1 MVMSEPAGLVTP
13 LVAFA
18 GGGSGGHLYPALAI
32 ADALRASLPDVRFVF
47 FGTRRAIDQRILAEQ
62 RCDLVRQ
69 TLYGLSRAPW
79 RWPQIYLGFRRSSMV
94 CRSLFGSEQP
104 VAVIGTG
111 GMASIPAI
119 REATRVGIPT
129 AIFNPDAIPGRAN
142 RFLAR
147 SVDVVFAQFDE
158 TIDQLPRSANVVVSG
173 CPIRTEFNHADRD
186 AGMARFGLDRRRKTL
201 LVTGAS
207 QGARTLNQAV
217 LANLDY
223 LELLT
228 DWQVLHL
235 TGDLDYEDVQRA
247 YASRSVCARVLPFT
261 TDMAEALT
269 AADLV
274 IARSGAS
281 TLAEITAVG
290 RASILLPYPFHRDGH
305 QLANA
310 RCLVRAS
317 AARIVQDAIDPAVNG
332 PAVRAALEQ
341 LTVDDQMRQAMAMAA
356 RQMGRGQAATAI
368 ADEIIAL
375 GRSRGT
381 LAQPE
386 SLKALC

>member
-1 MVMSEPAGLVTP
+1 MVMSETVLPP

-32 ADALRASLPDVRFVF
+32 AEALRASLPDVRFVL
-47 FGTRRAIDQRILAEQ
+47 FGTHRAIDQRILAD
-62 RCDLVRQ
+62 RHCDLVPQ
-69 TLYGLSRAPW
+69 TLPGLSRAPW
-79 RWPQIYLGFRRSSMV
+79 RWPGIYLGFRRSSLV
-94 CRSLFGSEQP
+94 CRSLFGSDHP
-104 VAVIGTG
+104 IAVIGTG
-111 GMASIPAI
+111 GLASVPAV
-119 REATRVGIPT
+119 REAARLGIPT
-129 AIFNPDAIPGRAN
+129 AIFNPDAILGRAN

-158 TIDQLPRSANVVVSG
+158 TIDHLPRSTNVIVSG
-173 CPIRTEFNHADRD
+173 CPIRPEFNRSDRK
-186 AGMARFGLDRRRKTL
+186 AGIDGFGLDHQLKTL

-217 LANLDY
+217 VANLDY
-223 LELLT
+223 LKSLDE
-228 DWQVLHL
+228 WQILHL
-235 TGDLDYEDVQRA
+235 TGDLDYEDVRGAYVSQSLRA
-247 YASRSVCARVLPFT
+247 KVLPFT
-261 TDMAEALT
+261 PDMAEALA

-274 IARSGAS
+274 IARAGAS

-290 RASILLPYPFHRDGH
+290 RASILLPYPYHRDEH

-317 AARIVQDAIDPAVNG
+317 AARIVRDAIDPDING
-332 PAVRAALEQ
+332 PAVREALEQ
-341 LTVDDQMRQAMAMAA
+341 LTGDDQMRQSMASSA
-356 RQMGRGQAATAI
+356 RQMGRGQAATVI

-375 GRSRGT
+375 GHARGT